1 MRERIQKLL
10 SSRGVGSRR
19 KVEAWIEAG
28 RLTVNG
34 RPASAGQPI
43 SETDDVRLD
52 GRRLRLA
59 RVTPATHRGIAYHRP
74 AHEEARQD
82 ARSILPSSLERLPK
96 PKGRR
101 WIAVSPTSARDGG
114 LELYVTDGRLAAAL
128 ARRGSGVSSE
138 FSIRIRGSLEPDEIA
153 SRVTGAHAAAH
164 APGAITNIESGGGEG
179 TNRWLRITADGLRPR
194 DLRRILEDCGLEVS
208 RILRT
213 RYGPVAMDRSLS
225 RGRSRA
231 LTEGELETLH
241 ELAGIER
248 DVRRAGSRAIRR

>member
-1 MRERIQKLL
+1 MRARIQKVL
-10 SSRGVGSRR
+10 SSHGVGSRR
-19 KVEAWIEAG
+19 KIEAWIAAG

-34 RPASAGQPI
+34 RPASPGQPI

-74 AHEEARQD
+74 ADED
-82 ARSILPSSLERLPK
+82 ARPGAAGAMASSLERLPK

-101 WIAVSPTSARDGG
+101 WIALSPMSARDGG

-128 ARRGSGVSSE
+128 TRRGSQVASE
-138 FSIRIRGSLEPDEIA
+138 FSVRVRGAFETAEIA
-153 SRVTGAHAAAH
+153 AKVAEICRDTQVQGQ
-164 APGAITNIESGGGEG
+164 ITRIEAGGGEG
-179 TNRWLRITADGLRPR
+179 ANRWLQISAAGLRPR

-213 RYGPVAMDRSLS
+213 RYGPVAMNRSLA

-231 LTEGELETLH
+231 LTEEEMRALQD
-241 ELAGIER
+241 LAADAR
-248 DVRRAGSRAIRR
+248 DVTRADSRAIGR